1 MLEMAETFVHDP
13 AVRRTGVFPR
23 GAQVLAMVG
32 TRRNPVSSRKAKWAP
47 SRAVF
52 FYSGPDLLLP
62 VPDRGFVTFS
72 GPFIRFLATPPQA
85 LHQFPDIRNRVPDTE
100 LTAND
105 LPDALQVH
113 RSVINPASM
122 GPSLRIRSRHSFWR
136 RLSREGRPG
145 DARGRSPGLP
155 SLRNAWCHRTT
166 ELSDAP
172 VCMATAR

>member
-105 LPDALQVH
+105 LPDALQ
-113 RSVINPASM
+113 
-122 GPSLRIRSRHSFWR
+122 GPQVGHKSCLHGALAQDPEQTFF
-136 RLSREGRPG
+136 LAEAEQGG
-145 DARGRSPGLP
+145 
-155 SLRNAWCHRTT
+155 
-166 ELSDAP
+166 
-172 VCMATAR
+172 TAR